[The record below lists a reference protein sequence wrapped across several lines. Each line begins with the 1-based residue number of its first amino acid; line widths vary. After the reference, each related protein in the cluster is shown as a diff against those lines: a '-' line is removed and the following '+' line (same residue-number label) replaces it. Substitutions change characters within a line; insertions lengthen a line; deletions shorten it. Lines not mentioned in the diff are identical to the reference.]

1 MIEDFDKLKNAFFA
15 EVKSFKDKV
24 LDSFENVVG
33 SPTDVSKTF
42 TAHILEEV
50 YFLRKQLKSKDEII
64 NSLLNQLA
72 QCNDMLQL
80 QKSNHSSSS
89 ASSSSSSPSTL
100 SLSLSSS
107 SSSSLLSLLPSSSS
121 PSSSPSSSSDTNALP
136 TPETIEK
143 VKLQKNNVQNTV
155 TGEHIRFDKENDIS
169 NASNSTKTDENKKDQ
184 NRNNEVK

>member
-1 MIEDFDKLKNAFFA
+1 M
-15 EVKSFKDKV
+15 
-24 LDSFENVVG
+24 
-33 SPTDVSKTF
+33 
-42 TAHILEEV
+42 
-50 YFLRKQLKSKDEII
+50 YFLRKQSKSKDEII

-107 SSSSLLSLLPSSSS
+107 SLSLLSLLPSSSS